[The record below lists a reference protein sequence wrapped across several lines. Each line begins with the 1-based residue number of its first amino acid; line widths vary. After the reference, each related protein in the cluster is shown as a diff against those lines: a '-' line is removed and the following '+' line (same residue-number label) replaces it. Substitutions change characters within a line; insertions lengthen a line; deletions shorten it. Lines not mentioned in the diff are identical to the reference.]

1 MGIVAVDW
9 GTSGFRAWQ
18 LDAAGHTLARHAA
31 DRGILSVDSGAFEAV
46 LRGQVGQWLDPRRC
60 TGVLMSGM
68 IGSRQGWQEAP
79 YVPAPA
85 GPAELSAGLHAFTLT
100 DGLPAWIVPGISTR
114 AASGVP
120 DVMRGEETQ
129 ILGILPA
136 LGAGEHLLCLPGTH
150 SKWVTVRDGRITGFA
165 THMTG
170 ETFALFS
177 KHSILARTMPGDSG
191 DFDTSAFDKGV
202 RRSGEPGGLMHH
214 MFGIRAEVLV
224 DGLAEAATRDY
235 LSGLLVGHECRAAA
249 GGRPVHLVGSAALT
263 ARYQHAL
270 TMVESPTTRHDPDAA
285 LIGLVHIARSRGLL
299 AAHP

>member
-18 LDAAGHTLARHAA
+18 LDDAGHTLARHAA

-79 YVPAPA
+79 YVSTPA
-85 GPAELSAGLHAFTLT
+85 GPAELSQGLLSFTLT
-100 DGLPAWIVPGISTR
+100 DGVPAWIVPGVSTR

-150 SKWVTVRDGRITGFA
+150 SKWVTVLDGRITGFA

-177 KHSILARTMPGDSG
+177 KHSILARTMPGDTG
-191 DFDTSAFDKGV
+191 DFDASAFEKGV
-202 RRSGEPGGLMHH
+202 RRSGEPGGLLHH
-214 MFGIRAEVLV
+214 AFGVRAEVLI
-224 DGLAEAATRDY
+224 DGLPEAATRDY

-249 GGRPVHLVGSAALT
+249 AGRPVNLVGSAALT
-263 ARYQHAL
+263 ARYQRAL
-270 TMVESPTTRHDPDAA
+270 AMIESPTTRHDPDAA
-285 LIGLVHIARSRGLL
+285 LIGLVHIARTRGLL
-299 AAHP
+299 PGHP

>member
-1 MGIVAVDW
+1 VDIVAVDW

-18 LDAAGHTLARHAA
+18 IDDAGRTLARHAA
-31 DRGILSVDSGAFEAV
+31 DRGILSVEGGAFEAV

-60 TGVLMSGM
+60 AGVLMSGM
-68 IGSRQGWQEAP
+68 IGSRQGWREAA

-85 GPAELSAGLHAFTLT
+85 GPAELSQGLASFTLT
-100 DGLPAWIVPGISTR
+100 DGLPAWIVPGVSAR

-136 LGAGEHLLCLPGTH
+136 LGPGEHLLCLPGTH
-150 SKWVTVRDGRITGFA
+150 SKWVTVRDGRISGFA

-170 ETFALFS
+170 ETFALYS
-177 KHSILARTMPGDSG
+177 KHSILARTMRDDSG
-191 DFDTSAFDKGV
+191 DFDTPAFEKGV

-214 MFGIRAEVLV
+214 VFGARAEVLV
-224 DGLAEAATRDY
+224 DALAEASTRDY
-235 LSGLLVGHECRAAA
+235 LSGLLVGHECRAATT
-249 GGRPVHLVGSAALT
+249 GCEVHLVGSAALT
-263 ARYQHAL
+263 ARYERAL
-270 TMVESPTTRHDPDAA
+270 SMLACPSTRHDPDAA

-299 AAHP
+299 TGRP